1 VFSEPP
7 ACDPIVFPYPGFG
20 SKEDLMKKT
29 GRWIGGILAFVVV
42 AIVVIVLWPAA
53 DPLAGV
59 ETVAVHLGGES
70 IGDGPIDVEDKLLVF
85 LGDRH
90 IQIVADEN
98 AADVVL
104 DVTDVTVN
112 LGDIEVSLS
121 EGGIR
126 GRASAICTLRN
137 VRTGKIHVMD
147 FHVRLDGSEVHAN
160 LVARKFWQVWK
171 RRPTE

>member
-1 VFSEPP
+1 
-7 ACDPIVFPYPGFG
+7 
-20 SKEDLMKKT
+20 MKKT
-29 GRWIGGILAFVVV
+29 GRWIGGILAAVIV

-59 ETVAVHLGGES
+59 ETVAVRLGGEA
-70 IGDGPIDVEDKLLVF
+70 IGGGPIDVENELRAF
-85 LGDRH
+85 IGDH
-90 IQIVADEN
+90 DIQIVADED

-112 LGDIEVSLS
+112 LGDIQVSLN

-126 GRASAICTLRN
+126 GHASAICTLRD

-147 FHVRLDGSEVHAN
+147 FHIRIDGSGVHAD
-160 LVARKFWQVWK
+160 LVPRKFWQVWK
-171 RRPTE
+171 RRASE